1 MIGLNQLKRLD
12 KNNALRTKNF
22 IYFLNNLNSDN
33 YRTDFE
39 LEGSSNYA
47 FPLILKKA
55 NIKNRDLLEK
65 IMKDHNIEFR
75 RVMQEVAISLDNRI

>member
-47 FPLILKKA
+47 FPLILKKQ
-55 NIKNRDLLEK
+55 ILKTEIYWKKL
-65 IMKDHNIEFR
+65 
-75 RVMQEVAISLDNRI
+75 